1 MARGKLETLTEQMYY
16 LLLALHE
23 PGHGYAIM
31 ERVRTLSRGRLE
43 LGPGTLYTL
52 LGRFEREGLI
62 TLDRV
67 EDTRKIYRLTAA
79 GRETLEREYE
89 RLRRQVADGAAIFG
103 QMDGTEDTGKERG

>member
-1 MARGKLETLTEQMYY
+1 MARGKLDTLTEQMYY

-31 ERVRTLSRGRLE
+31 ERVQTLSRGRLQ

-52 LGRFEREGLI
+52 LGRFEKEGLI
-62 TLDRV
+62 TLQS
-67 EDTRKIYRLTAA
+67 EECKRKVYTLTGQ
-79 GRETLEREYE
+79 GREVLEKEYQ

-103 QMDGTEDTGKERG
+103 KEETP